1 MTINDHQINVVFGW
15 TNEWMNGKFVTAG
28 SVINDK
34 NWWIKKIITMI
45 RFSDGLKLVR
55 QQKQLV
61 EKKSFYIK
69 QNSHYF
75 DFVD

>member
-1 MTINDHQINVVFGW
+1 
-15 TNEWMNGKFVTAG
+15 
-28 SVINDK
+28 
-34 NWWIKKIITMI
+34 MI